1 MRFPESESER
11 FEAGQHVLETLG
23 TGLRGAIQKP
33 RRHLWVLN
41 DEITRPEELPD
52 LLERLK
58 EKTAEFE
65 EEVVETVTLWDRW
78 PPMLMFVGL
87 LSTEWYL
94 RKRWGLV

>member
-1 MRFPESESER
+1 VTDQDVELDQPAAEPSLLASLANMTADSGG
-11 FEAGQHVLETLG
+11 AGL
-23 TGLRGAIQKP
+23 A
-33 RRHLWVLN
+33 
-41 DEITRPEELPD
+41 PEELPD

-78 PPMLMFVGL
+78 PPMLVFVGL

-94 RKRWGLV
+94 RKKWGLV